1 MEKTSCMIATSIVD
15 DWLTHAGSPF
25 GAIKLCSGEVDG
37 LVSRYPSLSSISQLN
52 RNETHPSIMGY
63 ALYSRKSCREKHNQN
78 LPLLVLTEC

>member
-1 MEKTSCMIATSIVD
+1 MIATSIVD